1 MEKLLPQNIEAE
13 AGVLGSIIIDPEA
26 IVSVL
31 EFLRPADFYRD
42 AHRTIFETMLDLYQR
57 HEPADYLTVCDE
69 LERHQKLEEIGG
81 PAYIV
86 SLTSQVPTS
95 ANVEFYGRIV
105 EKDAIFR
112 RLIHSAGQIAA
123 NAYERDS
130 EALPKAESLIYQLS
144 QGRQVQSVSSIADVL
159 SRFQDKLD
167 KIHEARKSGTVYGV
181 PTGFT
186 GLDRILGGLQSAD
199 MVTLAARPAIGKTSW
214 ALNVARYAMKEG
226 YRVLMFSLEMA
237 EEQLARRLVSMETGI
252 DQTRLRNADLHE
264 SDAEQFDEWSQIV
277 HAEERLSEG
286 QLWIDDSASLSPLD
300 MRSRARRIQGEHGL
314 DLVIVDYLQ
323 LAKATGKQENRV
335 QEVSQISRELKCLA
349 RELNVPV
356 LALAQLSRA
365 VEQRG
370 DKIPQL
376 SDLKESGAIEQDS
389 DVVMF
394 LHCDESQLDKKMKS
408 EPYSINVIVAKHR
421 NGQVGIV
428 PLQFV
433 PKLTQFRN
441 VEAR

>member
-13 AGVLGSIIIDPEA
+13 CGVLGSIIIDPEA
-26 IVSVL
+26 IVSVI
-31 EFLRPADFYRD
+31 EFLQPGDFYRD
-42 AHRTIFETMLDLYQR
+42 AHRTLFETMVALYQR
-57 HEPADYLTVCDE
+57 HEPADYLAICDD
-69 LERHQKLEEIGG
+69 LERHGKLEDVGG
-81 PAYIV
+81 PAYIT
-86 SLTSQVPTS
+86 SLVHEVPTS
-95 ANVEFYGRIV
+95 SHIEFYGRMV
-105 EKDAIFR
+105 ERDALLR
-112 RLIHSAGQIAA
+112 RLVHAAGQIAA
-123 NAYERDS
+123 DAFNRDP

-144 QGRQVQSVSSIADVL
+144 QGRAISSVSSINDVL

-167 KIHEARKSGTVYGV
+167 KIHISRQHGTVYGV
-181 PTGFT
+181 PTGFAH
-186 GLDRILGGLQSAD
+186 LDHILGGLQPSD
-199 MVTLAARPAIGKTSW
+199 MITLAARPAIGKTSW
-214 ALNVARYAMKEG
+214 ALNVARYGMKEG
-226 YRVLMFSLEMA
+226 YRVLMFSLEMS

-252 DQTRLRNADLHE
+252 DQTRLRTADLHE
-264 SDAEQFDEWSQIV
+264 SDDEQLDEWSQIV
-277 HAEERLSEG
+277 RAQSRLSKG
-286 QLWIDDSASLSPLD
+286 HLWIDDSATLTPLD

-335 QEVSQISRELKCLA
+335 QEVSQISRELKGLA
-349 RELNVPV
+349 RELNVPI

-370 DKIPQL
+370 DKLPQL

-394 LHCDESQLDKKMKS
+394 LHCDESQLDKKMRS
-408 EPYSINVIVAKHR
+408 EPYNINVIVAKHR

-433 PKLTQFRN
+433 PKLTQFRGME
-441 VEAR
+441 VK

>member
-13 AGVLGSIIIDPEA
+13 CGVLGSIIIDPEA
-26 IVSVL
+26 IVSVI
-31 EFLRPADFYRD
+31 EFLQPADFYRD
-42 AHRTIFETMLDLYQR
+42 AHRTLYEAMVDLYQR
-57 HEPADYLTVCDE
+57 HEPADYLAICDD
-69 LERHQKLEEIGG
+69 LERHGKLEQVGG
-81 PAYIV
+81 PAYIT
-86 SLTSQVPTS
+86 SLIHEVPTS
-95 ANVEFYGRIV
+95 ANIEFYGHIV
-105 EKDAIFR
+105 EREATYR
-112 RLIHSAGQIAA
+112 RLIHAAGQIAA
-123 NAYERDS
+123 NAYERDT
-130 EALPKAESLIYQLS
+130 EALPKAEALIYQLS
-144 QGRQVQSVSSIADVL
+144 QGRQVQSVSSINDVL
-159 SRFQDKLD
+159 SRFQDRLD
-167 KIHEARKSGTVYGV
+167 KIHDSRKHGTVYGV

-186 GLDRILGGLQSAD
+186 HLDHILGGLQPSD
-199 MVTLAARPAIGKTSW
+199 MVTLAARPGVGKTSW
-214 ALNVARYAMKEG
+214 ALNVARHAMKEG

-237 EEQLARRLVSMETGI
+237 EEQLARRLVSMETHI
-252 DQTRLRNADLHE
+252 DQTRLRT
-264 SDAEQFDEWSQIV
+264 AEIEEGEWDEIV
-277 HAEERLSEG
+277 RAEDRLREG
-286 QLWIDDSASLSPLD
+286 ALWIDDSATLTPLD

-335 QEVSQISRELKCLA
+335 QEVSQISLELKGLA

-394 LHCDESQLDKKMKS
+394 LHCADDQLDKKMKS
-408 EPYSINVIVAKHR
+408 EPYNINVIVAKHR

-433 PKLTQFRN
+433 PKLTQFRGM
-441 VEAR
+441 EAK